1 MMRRFSAI
9 YQTTGLWFKIMTSL
23 CGVRL
28 LLFFFQAEDGIRDK
42 LVTGVQ
48 TCALPISALFDG
60 GERAGEERGVR
71 LHRDPGA
78 EGGPRPDQAREPPAL
93 EPARDAEGTQE
104 EEEAEKKIALAGL
117 PGAAG
122 QMVRRED
129 ERAAA
134 GGQRAPRRCQRGDRA
149 GGGHQP
155 RGGEDAPGEV
165 AAAQRAEHGDG
176 QEGRPRPGQV

>member
-1 MMRRFSAI
+1 M
-9 YQTTGLWFKIMTSL
+9 
-23 CGVRL
+23 
-28 LLFFFQAEDGIRDK
+28 
-42 LVTGVQ
+42 
-48 TCALPISALFDG
+48 
-60 GERAGEERGVR
+60 R

-134 GGQRAPRRCQRGDRA
+134 GGERAPRRRQRGDHA

-155 RGGEDAPGEV
+155 REVEDAPGEV
-165 AAAQRAEHGDG
+165 AAAERAEHGEVHEVRPGLVHVEEVAVRHRAVGDPPRGVVHERDVVDQRPRQRAPREQRGERPEAG
-176 QEGRPRPGQV
+176 QEERASDRSRPQ